1 MFNFS
6 YLRKIFLVVFRI
18 FRVFVFSVFLVFAKK
33 CWHYNVFFWI
43 FVGKLLGNVG
53 ELRRWKNANPITL
66 WACPISEMQTLP
78 HFWTTN
84 KSEKMRNNK
93 FLGFT
98 VFADTAMFFLHF
110 SRIAETT
117 ILFFHFQGNYWLFVV
132 FVFFC
137 LLFFDTT
144 MDLLMFSKK
153 LLTLLRF
160 SKINKNRKKQKKGNF
175 QKSTKRFSVF
185 IFKLPR
191 KDLRHNFLNI
201 IFRRS
206 GGL

>member
-18 FRVFVFSVFLVFAKK
+18 FWVFVFSVFLVFAKK
-33 CWHYNVFFWI
+33 CWHYNVFFEF

-66 WACPISEMQTLP
+66 WACPDSEMQTLP

-98 VFADTAMFFLHF
+98 RFCWHC
-110 SRIAETT
+110 
-117 ILFFHFQGNYWLFVV
+117 N
-132 FVFFC
+132 VFFFIFQEKLTLQFFFSIFRGITDS
-137 LLFFDTT
+137 LLFLCF
-144 MDLLMFSKK
+144 FVCCF
-153 LLTLLRF
+153 LTLQWICLCF
-160 SKINKNRKKQKKGNF
+160 
-175 QKSTKRFSVF
+175 
-185 IFKLPR
+185 
-191 KDLRHNFLNI
+191 
-201 IFRRS
+201 
-206 GGL
+206 

>member
-1 MFNFS
+1 M
-6 YLRKIFLVVFRI
+6 
-18 FRVFVFSVFLVFAKK
+18 
-33 CWHYNVFFWI
+33 
-43 FVGKLLGNVG
+43 LGSCAD
-53 ELRRWKNANPITL
+53 EK
-66 WACPISEMQTLP
+66 MQTLS
-78 HFWTTN
+78 HFGLVQIRKCKPYHTFGPPTKAKKWETIN
-84 KSEKMRNNK
+84 S
-93 FLGFT
+93 LVLH
-98 VFADTAMFFLHF
+98 VFADTAMFFLHL
-110 SRIAETT
+110 SRKADTT

-132 FVFFC
+132 FLCFC

-144 MDLLMFSKK
+144 MDLLMFSKQ